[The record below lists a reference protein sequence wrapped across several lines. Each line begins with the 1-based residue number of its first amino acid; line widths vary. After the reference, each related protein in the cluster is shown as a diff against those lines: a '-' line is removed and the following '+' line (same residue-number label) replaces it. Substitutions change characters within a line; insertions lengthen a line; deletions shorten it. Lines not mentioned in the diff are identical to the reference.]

1 MFWGFRLV
9 NSGIWLPGYYK
20 EFFETSHAKDAA
32 GGLLK
37 NQADM
42 AIIRGRVTIQNAFV
56 LYKFAKD
63 NLTIPKSRGCQRR
76 IFKYYIETIPKSVT
90 RQYKPIPGIR
100 LIHQDLVK
108 KKKEGELS
116 YRSLSCYRCEN
127 CLGCKYFECEN
138 QQYTGEFVN
147 VKAVPET
154 NIDGENEIENDVV
167 EDICIS
173 DLISRNSVFAVLCND
188 PVSDFYLVKANS
200 ESYLLNKTETDSWGV
215 SYNKGTHVV
224 KGNYF
229 EQYQKNPFVSNQKKS
244 CSGSNFF
251 CYIYIG

>member
-1 MFWGFRLV
+1 
-9 NSGIWLPGYYK
+9 
-20 EFFETSHAKDAA
+20 
-32 GGLLK
+32 
-37 NQADM
+37 M
-42 AIIRGRVTIQNAFV
+42 AIIRGRVTIQNAV
-56 LYKFAKD
+56 GLYTFAKD
-63 NLTIPKSRGCQRR
+63 NLTIPKSHGCQRR
-76 IFKYYIETIPKSVT
+76 IFKYYIETIPKSAT

-100 LIHQDLVK
+100 SIHQILVK
-108 KKKEGELS
+108 TKEGELS

-127 CLGCKYFECEN
+127 CLGGKYFECEN

-173 DLISRNSVFAVLCND
+173 DLISRNTVFAVLCND

-215 SYNKGTHVV
+215 SYNKGTNVV

-229 EQYQKNPFVSNQKKS
+229 EQDQKNPFKLSVIKRKVALVPTSS
-244 CSGSNFF
+244 V
-251 CYIYIG
+251 IYILDDAQIEKSTLMLDDNMYQTLLKCAELCDFVRDR